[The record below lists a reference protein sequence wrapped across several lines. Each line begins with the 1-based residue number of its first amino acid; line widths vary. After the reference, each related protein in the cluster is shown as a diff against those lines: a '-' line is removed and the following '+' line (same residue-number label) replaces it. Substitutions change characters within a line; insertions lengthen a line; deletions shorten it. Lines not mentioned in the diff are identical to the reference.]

1 MRPILMTTLTTI
13 LAMFQMIFSDDM
25 AGQLGG
31 GMAIVI
37 VGGML
42 YATVMTL
49 VIVPIIYDILFKKAP
64 KVVDIGS
71 ENLDDIPDDAAEFI
85 AAALA
90 EEEAKKALL
99 DQTEETL
106 EQ

>member
-13 LAMFQMIFSDDM
+13 LAMMQMVFTDDM

-37 VGGML
+37 IGGLL
-42 YATVMTL
+42 YATLMTL
-49 VIVPIIYDILFKKAP
+49 VIVPIMYDILFKRNP

-85 AAALA
+85 AQALA
-90 EEEAKKALL
+90 QEEAKKVI
-99 DQTEETL
+99 E
-106 EQ
+106 